1 MEKGRILEEGTPLE
15 LLLQD
20 PSKDLSI
27 NRKTYFA

>member
-20 PSKDLSI
+20 PAKDLLI